1 METNEKSLK
10 THWRTQRLRN
20 DRMYGVQLEDTELD
34 KEWQELCD
42 LVRYENVEDE
52 QATTCLRFLEA
63 VHVFS
68 LSNMLQRPIILF
80 SEDVIRN
87 KYGEAISINDLSTTQ
102 KVSNNRPSKAQINNR
117 IIREQSS
124 SIYLYNYSQMTQI
137 TTRQIPYSH
146 NHDQYSLTN
155 YQKYSSHDSFK
166 YVIPSQEQAYDQVK
180 YTQIA
185 SDESNA
191 FNHYFDLE
199 GQYLPEVLFNESL
212 ERYSPQQMSII
223 PYNDFSNI
231 ERIDIQH
238 ILNPIQQD
246 YFHTV
251 QPYASS
257 VTFKNNYE
265 DDRLLVDNESTTA
278 APIQTGSFLLSI

>member
-1 METNEKSLK
+1 
-10 THWRTQRLRN
+10 
-20 DRMYGVQLEDTELD
+20 
-34 KEWQELCD
+34 
-42 LVRYENVEDE
+42 
-52 QATTCLRFLEA
+52 
-63 VHVFS
+63 
-68 LSNMLQRPIILF
+68 
-80 SEDVIRN
+80 
-87 KYGEAISINDLSTTQ
+87 
-102 KVSNNRPSKAQINNR
+102 
-117 IIREQSS
+117 
-124 SIYLYNYSQMTQI
+124 MTQI
-137 TTRQIPYSH
+137 ITRQIPYSH

-191 FNHYFDLE
+191 FNHYLDLE

-265 DDRLLVDNESTTA
+265 DDHLLVDNESMTV
-278 APIQTGSFLLSI
+278 APIQTDYTRQSENIYHQHAPSRQYINTNDFNSYEKMHSQNSSTNHQYSSANRRRKHRKRYRAQVSSPIHVSKSFNTMDTQSQIESK